1 MVWYRLDY
9 QWSYLSFKTALS
21 AACSLLAG
29 LGSAV
34 GSASCSTARGP
45 WVRYHA
51 VQSVAFVSSF
61 ADSGRVVASSWRKY
75 VHIVLFKGL
84 EGQGLH
90 RNSVVR
96 LSYLPNM
103 AIAV

>member
-21 AACSLLAG
+21 AACLLFAG

-34 GSASCSTARGP
+34 GSASCSTVRGP
-45 WVRYHA
+45 WVRY
-51 VQSVAFVSSF
+51 QPIAFVSSS
-61 ADSGRVVASSWRKY
+61 ANSGRAVASSWRKY
-75 VHIVLFKGL
+75 VHIVLVKGL

-103 AIAV
+103 TTVV